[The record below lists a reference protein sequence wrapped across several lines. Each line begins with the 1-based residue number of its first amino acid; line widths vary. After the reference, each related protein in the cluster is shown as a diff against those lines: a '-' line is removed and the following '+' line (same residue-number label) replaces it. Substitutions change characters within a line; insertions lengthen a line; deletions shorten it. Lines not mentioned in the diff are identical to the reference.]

1 MKKWKKIPKVMSAIV
16 LAAYLLTGCGNGKS
30 TPSADISTVSIKKD
44 GTIEHMIIDKFDE
57 EHKEWFDI
65 DGLTATAQEK
75 IADFSNGADNIV
87 LESAEEKDGKVIV
100 KMIYK
105 TGEDYTQFNNR
116 ELFYGTVAEAS
127 AMGFSIRNIFSEDG
141 TALND
146 TKQIWENHVVIIQTK
161 KGEGLDVNVY
171 DKILYTSGNITRSGN
186 NDAIITSGES
196 DMISCIVFK

>member
-1 MKKWKKIPKVMSAIV
+1 MKEWKKNPIVMSAII
-16 LAAYLLTGCGNGKS
+16 LAAYFLTGCGNGKPN
-30 TPSADISTVSIKKD
+30 PSADISTVSIKKD
-44 GTIEHMIIDKFDE
+44 GTIEHMIIDRFDE

-65 DGLTATAQEK
+65 ESLTATAQEK
-75 IADFSNGADNIV
+75 IADFSDGTDNIV

-105 TGEDYTQFNNR
+105 TGDDYAQFNNR

-127 AMGFSIRNIFSEDG
+127 AMGFSIRNIFAEDG
-141 TALND
+141 TALKD

-161 KGEGLDVNVY
+161 EGEGLDVNVY
-171 DKILYTSGNITRSGN
+171 DKILYTSENITRSGS
-186 NDAIITSGES
+186 NDAIITAGES

>member
-1 MKKWKKIPKVMSAIV
+1 MKKWNNIPKVMSAII
-16 LAAYLLTGCGNGKS
+16 LASYLLAGCGNGKS

-44 GTIEHMIIDKFDE
+44 GTIEHMIIDRFDE

-65 DGLTATAQEK
+65 DSLTATAQEK
-75 IADFSNGADNIV
+75 ITDFSDGTDNIV

-105 TGEDYTQFNNR
+105 SGDDYTQFNNR

-127 AMGFSIRNIFSEDG
+127 AMGYSIRNVFAEDG
-141 TALND
+141 TALKD

-161 KGEGLDVNVY
+161 EGEELDINVY
-171 DKILYTSGNITRSGN
+171 DKILYTSDNVVRSGN
-186 NDAIITSGES
+186 NDVIINSGES
-196 DMISCIVFK
+196 DKISCIVFK